1 MTLLLSCR
9 GIKKDFG
16 EVSLLKDINLDI
28 AMGERVGLVGHNGS
42 GKTTLANIIFGSSE
56 KDGGDILWNQ
66 KDVGIG
72 YLMQS
77 TFYTSTTFNKMFSN
91 NNNKHSLRNFLETSS
106 YLGLE
111 KVQDWNDERLRG
123 LSGGEKTKLALAS
136 IWVSKPDLLLL
147 DEPTNH
153 LDFSGVQWLIEEL
166 KKYYGAILIIS
177 HDRYFLDKSVNR
189 IIEIEDGQIN
199 NYRGNYSYYRDEKK
213 RRYESQ
219 LHGYLIQEKYKE
231 KIAGDIDNLK
241 GWSSKAHKQSR
252 QKALEISGRK
262 EYFRAKAKKMD
273 KQVKSKLKRL
283 EKIEIEGIEKPKEE
297 EKVNF
302 IFKDAEKRGKRVLEA
317 RDITKAYG
325 ERVLFRDSSFYIS
338 HGDKVGVFGPNG
350 CGKTTLIKA
359 IMGEEILDSGDLFV
373 SPSAKISYLSQDVL
387 DLDGEKT
394 ILNLLD
400 VATKE
405 ERSMARTLLANMG
418 FNKEMVKKPV
428 KTLSL
433 GERTRLKIAQLILGE
448 NNLLILDEPT
458 NHLDIHSRERLEETL
473 EAYNGTILLVSH
485 DRYMMERICDK
496 IIVFKDNEIQRIES
510 GLREYLNKL
519 DNGESN
525 NKVGDRGKNNKEENL
540 ILENRIAYLLGELS
554 RFSPKDPEYQKLDLE
569 FKELIK
575 RKRNNG

>member
-56 KDGGDILWNQ
+56 KHGGDILWNQ

-219 LHGYLIQEKYKE
+219 LHGYLVQEKYKE
-231 KIAGDIDNLK
+231 KIAQDIDNLK

-297 EKVNF
+297 ERVNF

>member
-56 KDGGDILWNQ
+56 RDGGDILWNQ

-106 YLGLE
+106 YLGLD

-153 LDFSGVQWLIEEL
+153 LDFNGVQWLIEEL

-219 LHGYLIQEKYKE
+219 LHGYLVQEKYKE

-262 EYFRAKAKKMD
+262 EYFRVKAKKMD

-297 EKVNF
+297 ERVNF
-302 IFKDAEKRGKRVLEA
+302 IFKDAEKRGKRILEA

-418 FNKEMVKKPV
+418 FDKEMVKKPV

-519 DNGESN
+519 DNGDSN

-575 RKRNNG
+575 RKRGNG

>member
-66 KDVGIG
+66 KDIGIG

-575 RKRNNG
+575 RKRGNG

>member
-1 MTLLLSCR
+1 
-9 GIKKDFG
+9 
-16 EVSLLKDINLDI
+16 
-28 AMGERVGLVGHNGS
+28 
-42 GKTTLANIIFGSSE
+42 
-56 KDGGDILWNQ
+56 
-66 KDVGIG
+66 
-72 YLMQS
+72 
-77 TFYTSTTFNKMFSN
+77 
-91 NNNKHSLRNFLETSS
+91 
-106 YLGLE
+106 
-111 KVQDWNDERLRG
+111 
-123 LSGGEKTKLALAS
+123 
-136 IWVSKPDLLLL
+136 
-147 DEPTNH
+147 
-153 LDFSGVQWLIEEL
+153 
-166 KKYYGAILIIS
+166 
-177 HDRYFLDKSVNR
+177 
-189 IIEIEDGQIN
+189 
-199 NYRGNYSYYRDEKK
+199 
-213 RRYESQ
+213 
-219 LHGYLIQEKYKE
+219 
-231 KIAGDIDNLK
+231 
-241 GWSSKAHKQSR
+241 
-252 QKALEISGRK
+252 
-262 EYFRAKAKKMD
+262 MD

-297 EKVNF
+297 ERVNF
-302 IFKDAEKRGKRVLEA
+302 IFKDAEKRGKRILEA

-418 FNKEMVKKPV
+418 FDKEMVKKPV

-519 DNGESN
+519 DNGDSN

-575 RKRNNG
+575 RKRSNG

>member
-153 LDFSGVQWLIEEL
+153 LDFNGVQWLIEEL

-199 NYRGNYSYYRDEKK
+199 NYGGNYSYYRDEKK
-213 RRYESQ
+213 RRYKSQ
-219 LHGYLIQEKYKE
+219 LHGYLVQEKYKE

-262 EYFRAKAKKMD
+262 EHFRAKAKKMD

-297 EKVNF
+297 ERVNF
-302 IFKDAEKRGKRVLEA
+302 IFKDTEKRGKRVLEA
-317 RDITKAYG
+317 RDITKSYG

-338 HGDKVGVFGPNG
+338 HGDKIGVFGPNG

-400 VATKE
+400 IATKE

-473 EAYNGTILLVSH
+473 EAYNGTILLVTH

-519 DNGESN
+519 DNGDSN

-575 RKRNNG
+575 RKKGNG